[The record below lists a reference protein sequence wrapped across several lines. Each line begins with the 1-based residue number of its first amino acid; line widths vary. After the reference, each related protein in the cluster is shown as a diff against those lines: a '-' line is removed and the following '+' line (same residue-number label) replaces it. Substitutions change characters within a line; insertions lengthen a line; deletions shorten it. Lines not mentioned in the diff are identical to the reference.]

1 MQVLSPSPD
10 AARPLDNEAD
20 RLSSPTVVLWAMLVF
35 LALAGFVAMIL
46 GRQVVQ
52 AFTTNPGLNG
62 LIIGVLAVGILL
74 ALGQVLRLRREVRW
88 VNALRDG
95 EPDRVRPP
103 VLLQPMRALLGR
115 APAPRHPVSATSS
128 RTILD
133 SVGTRLDETR
143 DTARYLIGLLVFL
156 GLLGTFWG
164 LLTTIG
170 SISAT
175 IQSLDPAAGDAATV
189 LDSVKTGLSAPLSG
203 MGTAFS
209 SSLFGLSGS
218 MVLGFLDLQI
228 GRAQNRFY
236 TELEDWLSTVTDIGA
251 DTVLPPASTAVAA
264 GPVAGGAEEFRVL
277 SDRINRLVLE
287 HSTSPRTSAAMASL
301 AESIQGLVQ
310 HMRGEQQMLRD
321 FVDQQAGEQREM
333 RQVMER
339 LSRTLADASAAERS

>member
-1 MQVLSPSPD
+1 MQVLSPSPE
-10 AARPLDNEAD
+10 ASRPAEPGGE
-20 RLSSPTVVLWAMLVF
+20 RLGSPMVFLYAMIVF
-35 LALAGFVAMIL
+35 LALVGFVAMIL
-46 GRQVVQ
+46 GRQVRT
-52 AFTTNPGLNG
+52 AFVTNPGLNG
-62 LIIGVLAVGILL
+62 LIVGVLAVGILM
-74 ALGQVLRLRREVRW
+74 ALGQIWRLRREVRW
-88 VNALRDG
+88 VNAFRDG
-95 EPDRVRPP
+95 EIETGRVASPR
-103 VLLQPMRALLGR
+103 LLAPMAALLGGR
-115 APAPRHPVSATSS
+115 RRQASVTPTAS

-133 SVGTRLDETR
+133 SVAMRLDEAR

-164 LLTTIG
+164 LLGTIG

-175 IQSLDPAAGDAATV
+175 IQSLNPAASDAASV

-218 MVLGFLDLQI
+218 MVLGFLDLQV

-236 TELEDWLSTVTDIGA
+236 TELEDWLSGVTDTGA
-251 DTVLPPASTAVAA
+251 DLLIPPVLSGSTNVS
-264 GPVAGGAEEFRVL
+264 PIQNGAEEFRML

-287 HSTSPRTSAAMASL
+287 QSTSPRTSAAMASL

-321 FVDQQAGEQREM
+321 FVEAQSGEQREM
-333 RQVMER
+333 RRVLER
-339 LSRTLADASAAERS
+339 LDRSISEIDRT